1 MKTIIYQ
8 YWDGNL
14 TPGNEAGMKAMQKYA
29 KQIGSDYLFELNP
42 RFVTNL
48 GSYSPHY
55 GAFKP
60 IYDDRFKD
68 YDYVLFADTDVIPV
82 DGLTENIFGQFISEP
97 DIELGICEEW
107 NQPEMRVK
115 YPGMIDN
122 TNDEKWCAI
131 IEKNFG
137 AKMPRTEKGLPRVF
151 NSGVV
156 VYSKNGINK
165 ARENFVPFSR
175 YVNLIRSYGMPD
187 FYTCDQPYL
196 HAMLEVGN
204 FKWKIMDYKWNSSVH
219 FTQGTHGDNRP
230 VTDLRDNPNFVHI
243 QLRGADHFD
252 ADTTYRI
259 ANLPVSEWNFR

>member
-8 YWDGNL
+8 YWDGVL
-14 TPGNEAGMKAMQKYA
+14 TPGNAAGVEAMKRYA
-29 KQIGSDYLFELNP
+29 KDINADYLFELNP

-48 GSYSPHY
+48 GAYSPHY

-60 IYDDRFKD
+60 VYDKRFEE

-82 DGLTENIFGQFISEP
+82 ENLKENIFEQFFNDPEF
-97 DIELGICEEW
+97 EVGICEEW

-115 YPGMIDN
+115 FPGMIDN
-122 TNDEKWCAI
+122 TNDERWYALIDKIWHV
-131 IEKNFG
+131 KL
-137 AKMPRTEKGLPRVF
+137 PRTDSGLPRVF

-156 VYSKNGINK
+156 VYSKKGINK
-165 ARENFVPFSR
+165 ARERFVAFSE
-175 YVNLIRSYGMPD
+175 YVNIVRMAGLPD
-187 FYTCDQPYL
+187 FYTCDQPYIF
-196 HAMLEVGN
+196 AMLEIGKFN
-204 FKWKIMDYKWNSSVH
+204 WKVMDYKWNSSVH
-219 FTQGTHGDNRP
+219 YAQGTSGDNRP
-230 VTDLRDNPNFVHI
+230 VTDLRNNPNFVHI